1 MGLGIV
7 TTNFTQMHSYKAF
20 GLSIISEIELPELS
34 ISEPSDDFDL
44 VIKIGQIAL
53 PKLKKT
59 SIYRRGIRANFG
71 EDDTCNLYLN
81 WDRVANFSAIKGNV
95 LLVAPLTK
103 DENLLSLFTVSEALG
118 LILFQRGYFL
128 LHASSVQVRD
138 EAWCFMGNPGA
149 GKSTTAAAFVKAGC
163 RLLSDDL
170 TAIGFDENGEAQII
184 PAYPQLKIWDNTVNG
199 LNFNRSELQ
208 PVSEGVNKFSF
219 NSKADFLHE
228 PVALKEVFFLHKALN
243 RGPLQLL
250 AATKVPTETIR
261 NFPLPTQLLAGNTL
275 KNHFIQ
281 SFQCAKSAR
290 MWSKRRPNG
299 FTALETWV
307 QESLAINVTAEG
319 NE

>member
-1 MGLGIV
+1 
-7 TTNFTQMHSYKAF
+7 MHSYKAF
-20 GLSIISEIELPELS
+20 GLSINSEIELPELS
-34 ISEPSDDFDL
+34 VSEPFGDIDL
-44 VIKIGQIAL
+44 VIRIGQIAL

-71 EDDTCNLYLN
+71 EDETGLYLN
-81 WDRVANFSAIKGNV
+81 WDGVANFSAIQGNQ
-95 LLVAPLTK
+95 LLIKPLTE
-103 DENLLSLFTVSEALG
+103 DGNLLSLFTVSEALG

-128 LHASSVQVRD
+128 LHASSVQVGN

-170 TAIGFDENGEAQII
+170 TAIGFDKNGEAHII
-184 PAYPQLKIWDNTVNG
+184 PAYPQLKIWDNTVKG

-219 NSKADFLHE
+219 NSKADFLHQ
-228 PVALKEVFFLHKALN
+228 PVPLKEVFFLHKALN
-243 RGPLQLL
+243 RGALQLL
-250 AATKVPTETIR
+250 PATKVPTETIR
-261 NFPLPTQLLAGNTL
+261 NFPLPTQLLVGNTL

-281 SFQCAKSAR
+281 SFQCAKTAK

-299 FTALETWV
+299 FTALESWV
-307 QESLAINVTAEG
+307 IESVSHVSKG
-319 NE
+319 Q